1 LQLVF
6 KQKMNTLGQLFK
18 ITSFGESHGPAIG
31 VVIDGCPPL
40 ITIDTKFIQH
50 QLNRRKPGQSI
61 ISTSRTEDDEF
72 EILSG
77 VFEQKST
84 GAPITILIKN
94 KDSKSKD
101 YNHLKD
107 IYRPSHA
114 DFTYQKKYGIR
125 DFRGG
130 GRSSARITAGW
141 VAAGAIAKL
150 YLKQF
155 EIEITAYVNQVHHI
169 AIKKPYTSLNL
180 QNIET
185 NAVRCPEPETAL
197 LMEQAILNAKN
208 EGDSLGGIA
217 ACIIKN
223 CPIGLGEPLFDK
235 LNAKLAQAILSI
247 NAVKGIQFG
256 QGFNSVLFK
265 GSELNDAFI
274 KKENGETGTQ
284 SNNSG
289 GIQGGISNGELI
301 YFETAFKPTAT
312 ISKLQKTVD
321 IDGNE
326 QNLEAAGRHDPCVL
340 PRAVPII
347 EAMTALVIADCLLL
361 QKAYTL

>member
-1 LQLVF
+1 
-6 KQKMNTLGQLFK
+6 MNTLGKLFK
-18 ITSFGESHGPAIG
+18 ITSFGESHGTIIG

-40 ITIDTKFIQH
+40 LTIDQSFIQA
-50 QLNRRKPGQSI
+50 QLNRRKPGQSN
-61 ISTSRTEDDEF
+61 ISTSRNEDDEF

-84 GAPITILIKN
+84 GAPITIIIKN
-94 KDSKSKD
+94 KDTRPEDYSK
-101 YNHLKD
+101 LKD

-125 DFRGG
+125 DYRGG

-150 YLKQF
+150 FLAHF
-155 EIEITAYVNQVHHI
+155 EIDITAYVKQVHQI
-169 AIKKPYTSLNL
+169 AINKAYLSLNL

-185 NAVRCPEPETAL
+185 NSVRCPDPETAL
-197 LMEQAILNAKN
+197 LMQKAILEAKQ

-235 LNAKLAQAILSI
+235 LNAKLAQAVLSI

-256 QGFNSVLFK
+256 EGFNSVLFK

-274 KKENGETGTQ
+274 RKQNGETGTQ
-284 SNNSG
+284 SNYSG
-289 GIQGGISNGELI
+289 GIQGGISNGEII

-321 IDGNE
+321 IEGNE
-326 QNLEAAGRHDPCVL
+326 HNLEASGRHDPCVL

-347 EAMTALVIADCLLL
+347 EAMAALVLADCILL